1 MFSASSQRYKVFF
14 PVYIR
19 AFVFHKRFVV
29 IDIGLDA
36 LIVAGSRLVERHQ
49 LLRSGEKLGY
59 NQNSLITLTISVG
72 VALTIFTKL
81 GFDSF
86 Q

>member
-49 LLRSGEKLGY
+49 LLRSGENLGY
-59 NQNSLITLTISVG
+59 NPNSLITLTFSVG

>member
-19 AFVFHKRFVV
+19 AFVFNKRFVV

-49 LLRSGEKLGY
+49 LLRSGENLGY
-59 NQNSLITLTISVG
+59 NRRFLITLITSVG